1 MRRDDVI
8 LTVALCASLLFHGLL
23 AVGLAWSYGKQRI
36 YLPGVEHEGIAI
48 AAVDP
53 DSIFGKADG
62 AGNAANAMDLDR
74 EMLGRQAPS
83 VQAFLSK
90 DPAGP
95 GKVGVEPTMNVL
107 PEGDEGAAASA
118 REVQAPAEPLPRQP
132 AVMPSAP
139 DVQSIGTDSSLVDFA
154 APYRKVQ
161 PPVKKPVA
169 KAAGGN
175 PGSNAP
181 AADPAPMTD
190 SESDAF
196 RETGSVEV
204 SAGKVDAR
212 LGREVKTVRPRL
224 SYVAYTELYATQ
236 SRSMRVRLH
245 LDSAGKV
252 TKLDIVKSSG
262 SETADQE
269 AKLALYKWEFDPRP
283 KRIPDMVEFDLIW
296 R

>member
-23 AVGLAWSYGKQRI
+23 GMALAWSYGEQRI
-36 YLPGVEHEGIAI
+36 YLSGVQREIA

-62 AGNAANAMDLDR
+62 AGNASNSMRLDR

-83 VQAFLSK
+83 VQALLSR

-95 GKVGVEPTMNVL
+95 GKIGVEPTMNVL
-107 PEGDEGAAASA
+107 PEGDEGALAPQ
-118 REVQAPAEPLPRQP
+118 REGEAPAEPHTRQL
-132 AVMPSAP
+132 AVMPRSTEIHP
-139 DVQSIGTDSSLVDFA
+139 VGTVSSLVDLA
-154 APYRKVQ
+154 APDQKAQ
-161 PPVKKPVA
+161 PPARRPALA
-169 KAAGGN
+169 KASAGR
-175 PGSNAP
+175 PGTNAP

-204 SAGKVDAR
+204 SAGNVEAR

-236 SRSMRVRLH
+236 SRSMRVRLT
-245 LDSAGKV
+245 LDTTGKV
-252 TKLDIVKSSG
+252 THLDIIKSSG
-262 SETADQE
+262 SQTADQE

-283 KRIPDMVEFDLIW
+283 KRKPDVVEFDLVW